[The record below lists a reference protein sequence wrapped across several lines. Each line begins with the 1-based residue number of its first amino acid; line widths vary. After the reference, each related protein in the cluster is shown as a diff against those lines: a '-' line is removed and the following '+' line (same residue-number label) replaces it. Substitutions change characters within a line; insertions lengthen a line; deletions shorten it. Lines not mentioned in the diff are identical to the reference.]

1 MNSDRRNLPHPKD
14 GGVPAGIGFGVWRS
28 GRPSGCHGWY
38 AGGPGASAVGG
49 SVDGAGD
56 GGWQRDQ
63 DDFVAF
69 AVHAQDAVTV
79 FFPKS
84 LMLAPVACRWMSP
97 KVGDSWGTGGRR
109 T

>member
-1 MNSDRRNLPHPKD
+1 MNSDRRTLPHPKD

-79 FFPKS
+79 FFPEVVD
-84 LMLAPVACRWMSP
+84 AR
-97 KVGDSWGTGGRR
+97 TGGVQVDEPEGR
-109 T
+109 